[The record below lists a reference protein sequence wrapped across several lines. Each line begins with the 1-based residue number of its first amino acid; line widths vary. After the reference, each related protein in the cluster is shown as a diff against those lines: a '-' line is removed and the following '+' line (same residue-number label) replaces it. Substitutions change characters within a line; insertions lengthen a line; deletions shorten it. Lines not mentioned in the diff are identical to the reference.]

1 MSTPKFGFPHQ
12 IPVPAILLVSAA
24 AATAFCI
31 IVPRIGPLVISAIT
45 LLVSVLVFW
54 RDIQLH
60 GWSSALKGTLVRPE
74 TPFLAW
80 IILAC
85 LWSVTPMAAFP
96 KALFLAALILHAIV
110 LVRYFPEIDQPA
122 IDAISKGLLL
132 GFILGGAYLLIE
144 IVFWDVI
151 GRKVLTYFPELD
163 RGISKHGTVRH
174 GILTRVSG
182 AHMTRVAAVFTL
194 LWCPAVLAISL
205 YTKGVVKWMCWAAIV
220 AMSIVIL
227 LHPHSHSQTAQLA
240 LLVGLLFTSLAAVSP
255 WLGKWVAGACFAG
268 ALAFVVPISLAMYAA
283 NLHENEDL
291 FRSARARVVIWNFTS
306 ERILEN
312 PVFGI
317 GTYSTRYLDE
327 QRPKAVKDAGKKLV
341 VEAQTRAHPHN
352 IYLHI
357 WYELGVVGVLTFAL
371 LGLSLLLKTDQLPKR
386 IRIFAIGH
394 FAICMTVIAFTYGI
408 WQNWFQ
414 AAIVLST
421 MALVLIARFGAVN
434 APAPS
439 PADNGPPIA

>member
-1 MSTPKFGFPHQ
+1 MSTPKLGFPAQ
-12 IPVPAILLVSAA
+12 KLVPAILTVSAA

-31 IVPRIGPLVISAIT
+31 VVPRIGPLVIAAIT
-45 LLVSVLVFW
+45 LLLSVLVFW
-54 RDIQLH
+54 RDTQHQGLPA
-60 GWSSALKGTLVRPE
+60 ALKATLIRPE

-80 IILAC
+80 IIIAC

-96 KALFLAALILHAIV
+96 KALFLVALIIHAIV
-110 LVRYFPEIDQPA
+110 LVRSLPDLSQPA
-122 IDAISKGLLL
+122 IDAISKGLLF
-132 GFILGGAYLLIE
+132 GFILGGTYLLVE
-144 IVFWDVI
+144 IAFWDVI
-151 GRKVLTYFPELD
+151 GRTVLTYFPDLD
-163 RGISKHGTVRH
+163 RGITKHGTMRD
-174 GILTRVSG
+174 GILTRISG

-205 YTKGVVKWMCWAAIV
+205 YTKGAIKWLCWAAIV
-220 AMSIVIL
+220 AMSVVIL
-227 LHPHSHSQTAQLA
+227 LHPHSRSQTAQLA

-268 ALAFVVPISLAMYAA
+268 ALAFVVPISLTMFAA

-291 FRSARARVVIWNFTS
+291 FRSARARVVIWNFTA
-306 ERILEN
+306 ERVLEN
-312 PVFGI
+312 PILGV

-357 WYELGVVGVLTFAL
+357 WYELGVIGVLTFAL

-386 IRIFAIGH
+386 SRIFAIGH
-394 FAICMTVIAFTYGI
+394 FAICMTVIAFTYGL

-414 AAIVLST
+414 AAVVLST
-421 MALVLIARFGAVN
+421 LALVVVARSE
-434 APAPS
+434 PAKGLLPDDH
-439 PADNGPPIA
+439 PTPIL